1 MGIHDN
7 LCCQVLRLFSLN
19 QRYTIF
25 LSAKKTK
32 TSANSWQRSWKNEII
47 WRRSQVLISI
57 SGLFVSKKLKIE
69 QKSNKTLVYCSKND
83 YFLNHII
90 MDVEHPK

>member
-1 MGIHDN
+1 M
-7 LCCQVLRLFSLN
+7 
-19 QRYTIF
+19 
-25 LSAKKTK
+25 
-32 TSANSWQRSWKNEII
+32 
-47 WRRSQVLISI
+47 SI

-69 QKSNKTLVYCSKND
+69 QKNNKILVCCSKND